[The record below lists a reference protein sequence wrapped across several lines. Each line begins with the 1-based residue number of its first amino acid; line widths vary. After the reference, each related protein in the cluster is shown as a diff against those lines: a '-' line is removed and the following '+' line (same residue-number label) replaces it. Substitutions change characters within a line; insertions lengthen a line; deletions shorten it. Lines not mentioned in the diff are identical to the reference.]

1 MTDTLVRLNEVGTTA
16 ALGALETANFTLRT
30 EVDGETSLESLDT
43 IEDMTIFIPNNDAF
57 LAASS
62 AFQNADLATL
72 QRVLQYHVVTGS
84 VLFASDVTNTTIEAH
99 SGDTITLSV
108 IDGSVFVDS
117 AQVVL
122 PNVLLS
128 NGVMHVI
135 DA

>member
-1 MTDTLVRLNEVGTTA
+1 M
-16 ALGALETANFTLRT
+16 RT

-43 IEDMTIFIPNNDAF
+43 TEDLTIFVPNNDAF

-84 VLFASDVTNTTIEAH
+84 VVFASEIINTTIEAD
-99 SGDTITLSV
+99 SGDTLTLSV
-108 IDGSVFVDS
+108 IDDSVFVNG
-117 AQVVL
+117 ARVVL